1 MADDKRKTAKPD
13 RERINVSEAYEV
25 TYWTNRFDVSP
36 ERLTHAI
43 VNVGPMVRDVARY
56 LGKHV

>member
-1 MADDKRKTAKPD
+1 MADDKKQTGKPD
-13 RERINVSEAYEV
+13 RTRINVSEAYEV

-43 VNVGPMVRDVARY
+43 ANVGPMVHDVARY
-56 LGKHV
+56 LGKHI